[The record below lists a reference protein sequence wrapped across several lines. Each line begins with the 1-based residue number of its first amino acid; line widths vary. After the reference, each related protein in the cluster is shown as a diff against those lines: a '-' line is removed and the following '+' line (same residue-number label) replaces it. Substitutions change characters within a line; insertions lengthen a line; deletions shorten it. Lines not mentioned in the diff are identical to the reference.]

1 MSINDRAGV
10 LIPLTA
16 GNMRNNHI
24 YVRAAKHLVP
34 AGSLGGSN
42 SESAGDNLTV
52 SFLPG
57 ETVDTDIDATK
68 MIFRNRSAVA
78 DFFKRT
84 GASEGDHAIIHRVG
98 PHSLEVS
105 LLRK

>member
-1 MSINDRAGV
+1 V

-16 GNMRNNHI
+16 GNIRHNHI
-24 YVRAAKHLVP
+24 YIRAAKHLVP
-34 AGSLGGSN
+34 ADSLGGSS
-42 SESAGDNLTV
+42 SESAGDNLSL

-57 ETVDTDIDATK
+57 EVVETDVDSSK

-98 PHSLEVS
+98 PKSLEVS

>member
-1 MSINDRAGV
+1 MKTNDRAGV
-10 LIPLTA
+10 LVALTA
-16 GNMRNNHI
+16 GNIKNNHI

-34 AGSLGGSN
+34 VGSLGGSN
-42 SESAGDNLTV
+42 SESAGDNLSV

-57 ETVDTDIDATK
+57 ATVETDIDSSK
-68 MIFRNRSAVA
+68 MIFRNRTAVA